1 MKTFM
6 NIISIIFY
14 TIGILLLA
22 VPLFIVAIVLV
33 ITYPLFVIYGD
44 IFRSLGL
51 KNVKVLL
58 NN

>member
-1 MKTFM
+1 MKTFR
-6 NIISIIFY
+6 NIISIVFY

-51 KNVKVLL
+51 KKR
-58 NN
+58 